1 MLPDALL
8 DSYVGDYGPPGQW
21 NTAKIRRL
29 PDGLLSLNLGSA
41 ELVMHAES
49 PTKFYALTTDV
60 LCTFEFTGATKKIAV
75 SVGDDE
81 TKPMRMDRTTP

>member
-1 MLPDALL
+1 MA
-8 DSYVGDYGPPGQW
+8 G
-21 NTAKIRRL
+21 
-29 PDGLLSLNLGSA
+29 A

-60 LCTFEFTGATKKIAV
+60 LCIFEFSGATKKIAV

-81 TKPMRMDRTTP
+81 SRSMRLDRATP